1 MSGVVAK
8 QGRPGGGRVGAG
20 HGRERAGQ
28 VQSLS
33 RALGILRALAQHDA
47 GMTLTEISHT
57 VGLAPSTAHRLL
69 TTLQQEGHVRFGR
82 ERGTWQIGVEAFVIG
97 SAFVRSR
104 DITAFAR
111 PFMRELMEASG
122 ETVNLAVTEQGEVT
136 YLAQVECRQM
146 MRALARPGARVAMHY
161 SAVGK
166 ALLANL
172 PTAEVSEIVA
182 QRGLSRLTPKTVAT
196 EKQLLTAL
204 EAVRRDGYAVD
215 DEEHS
220 LGLRCVA
227 APIFDEHGEAVAAL
241 SLSGPTVR
249 ISDERMAVL
258 GGMVR
263 HAAEEITAAY
273 GGRLAGA

>member
-1 MSGVVAK
+1 
-8 QGRPGGGRVGAG
+8 
-20 HGRERAGQ
+20 
-28 VQSLS
+28 LS
-33 RALGILRALAQHDA
+33 RALAILRVLAQHDA
-47 GMTLTEISHT
+47 GMTLTEIAHA

-69 TTLQQEGHVRFGR
+69 TTLQHEGHVRFAR
-82 ERGTWQIGVEAFVIG
+82 ERGAWQIGVEAFVVG

-122 ETVNLAVTEQGEVT
+122 ETVNLAVAEQGEIT

-166 ALLANL
+166 ALLAHL
-172 PTAEVSEIVA
+172 SEAEVSEIVTR
-182 QRGLSRLTPKTVAT
+182 RGLARLTAKTVAT
-196 EKQLLTAL
+196 AAQLQAAL
-204 EAVRRDGYAVD
+204 ETVRRNGYAVD

-249 ISDERMAVL
+249 ISDDRMAAL
-258 GGMVR
+258 GQMVR
-263 HAAEEITAAY
+263 RSAEEITAAY
-273 GGRLAGA
+273 GGRPAGA